1 MSHTVRRQGLDD
13 VVDRVAP
20 SEAAEHR
27 NVDAAVLD
35 LGVDARLFRHE
46 RSLPQL
52 SLADSPSSLV
62 ETRLEEPATNCASK
76 LSTWASAIDRSMPR
90 LGHV

>member
-1 MSHTVRRQGLDD
+1 VSHTVRRQGLDD

-27 NVDAAVLD
+27 NLGAAVQD

-46 RSLPQL
+46 RSLPQP

-62 ETRLEEPATNCASK
+62 EDEATWRNQRRTTHPS
-76 LSTWASAIDRSMPR
+76 
-90 LGHV
+90 